1 VPAGLQAQSLDGGSR
16 IVITGT
22 TTSAPLNPSTV
33 QAALAAIRFQGSN
46 NGSVELRATDTA
58 GLVATTSERPFVL
71 VAPTSATTL
80 RPSVVRLDAAGG
92 DLALQGVQLKPLQI
106 HGGAG
111 EDVVR
116 LSRAVEGRHSVN
128 GFSGS
133 DVLSAPQ
140 GGRLV
145 GGSGDDLLIGSA
157 SAPASLSAGAGN
169 DTLVGGRANVLV
181 GGSGN
186 DLLIALGGGNVLQG
200 GGGSD
205 RFVLVDGAWRG
216 GSAANV
222 VTDFQ
227 PGTDTLV
234 FAAQAVAQQTV
245 APQPVFSSM
254 AGGTKVQLGSD
265 HVATLVGVNPGD
277 LNLSRDVI
285 TPSASQVAPLASRFS
300 DVALLQQ
307 SVASV

>member
-1 VPAGLQAQSLDGGSR
+1 LAQVPAGLQAQSLEGGSR
-16 IVITGT
+16 ILFTGAT
-22 TTSAPLNPSTV
+22 TGAALNPASV
-33 QAALAAIRFQGSN
+33 QAALAAIRFQGSS
-46 NGSVELRATDTA
+46 NGSVEVRATDTA

-71 VAPTSATTL
+71 VAPTTAATL

-92 DLALQGVQLKPLQI
+92 DLALQGVQINPLQI

-116 LSRAVEGRHSVN
+116 LSRAVEGQHSAY
-128 GFSGS
+128 GFDGA

-157 SAPASLSAGAGN
+157 SAPASLSANAGN

-181 GGSGN
+181 GGSGD
-186 DLLIALGGGNVLQG
+186 DLLVALGGGNVLQG
-200 GGGSD
+200 GAGSD
-205 RFVLVDGAWRG
+205 RFVLFDGAWRG

-227 PGTDTLV
+227 PGTDKLV
-234 FAAQAVAQQTV
+234 FAAA
-245 APQPVFSSM
+245 APQPVFTAI
-254 AGGTKVQLGSD
+254 AGGTKVQLGAD
-265 HVATLVGVNPGD
+265 HVATLVGVQSGE
-277 LNLSRDVI
+277 LMSSRDVI
-285 TPSASQVAPLASRFS
+285 SQSTSLLAPVASRFS
-300 DVALLQQ
+300 DVAELQLA
-307 SVASV
+307 V